1 MAVVR
6 NIIKPKTRQTLNR
19 LDSFIVKLRTVRR
32 NHLNLQ
38 QHTAAVKCCSCF
50 DFNYLGMS
58 NIEYK
63 SMFALWCLIK
73 SPLMLGTDLTQML
86 RDSESYKI
94 ISNERLIA
102 VNQDPLGTN
111 SIKNQSKPYV
121 MNLEVSYL
129 H

>member
-1 MAVVR
+1 
-6 NIIKPKTRQTLNR
+6 
-19 LDSFIVKLRTVRR
+19 
-32 NHLNLQ
+32 
-38 QHTAAVKCCSCF
+38 
-50 DFNYLGMS
+50 MS
-58 NIEYK
+58 NIEYE

-102 VNQDPLGTN
+102 VNQDPLGKI
-111 SIKNQSKPYV
+111 SIKNQSKSYA
-121 MNLEVSYL
+121 MNLVVLYL